1 MPALPVVA
9 AYLQA
14 VSKSADKL
22 TTAEL
27 RNHITRNW
35 VTQVL
40 SIIGRR
46 FISAAVLSALV
57 GSIAASAQTTQT
69 VPSSAP
75 SNVTDRDTFEVVSI
89 HPVDLQKLPGGLQ
102 FGQCAG
108 GLEPTAGRLTSTGAT
123 VYRLVT
129 LAYGMSCAAARDLEL
144 ISGGPDW
151 LRKEAFSIQ
160 ATLPQGTPLY
170 TFQQL
175 QNGKA
180 PEIQA
185 MLRNLLADRFHLVVH
200 RTPKDTPILNVYFV
214 KEGKV
219 KLSADQTKPGQN
231 PYNPIGSP
239 LLLGN
244 DPAAG
249 IVRVRGNAVPMG
261 TLILEGSV
269 REGRLVVNK
278 TGLTGLYDIEP
289 SAIDVGTS
297 VFQAGFSA
305 WPQVMS
311 YLGFKLESTHG
322 PVDSIVIDR
331 LERPTEN

>member
-1 MPALPVVA
+1 M
-9 AYLQA
+9 
-14 VSKSADKL
+14 KSMK
-22 TTAEL
+22 
-27 RNHITRNW
+27 N
-35 VTQVL
+35 QFMQML
-40 SIIGRR
+40 SI
-46 FISAAVLSALV
+46 VALA
-57 GSIAASAQTTQT
+57 GSIVASAQTR
-69 VPSSAP
+69 SM
-75 SNVTDRDTFEVVSI
+75 DRDHFEVVSI

-102 FGQCAG
+102 FGPCTG

-123 VYRLVT
+123 VYRLVG
-129 LAYGMSCAAARDLEL
+129 LAYGMSCGAARDLEL

-151 LRKEAFSIQ
+151 MRKEAFSIQ

-200 RTPKDTPILNVYFV
+200 RAPRDTPILNVYFV

-219 KLSADQTKPGQN
+219 KLSADQTTPSQN
-231 PYNPIGSP
+231 PDNPIASP
-239 LLLGN
+239 LQLMN

-249 IVRVRGNAVPMG
+249 IVRIRGNAIPIG
-261 TLILEGSV
+261 TVILEGSV
-269 REGRLVVNK
+269 REGRLVVDK
-278 TGLTGLYDIEP
+278 TGLTGLYDVEP
-289 SAIDVGTS
+289 STIDVGTA
-297 VFQAGFSA
+297 VFQSGFSA
-305 WPQVMS
+305 WPMVMN

-322 PVDSIVIDR
+322 PVESIVIDR

>member
-1 MPALPVVA
+1 L
-9 AYLQA
+9 
-14 VSKSADKL
+14 
-22 TTAEL
+22 
-27 RNHITRNW
+27 
-35 VTQVL
+35 
-40 SIIGRR
+40 
-46 FISAAVLSALV
+46 
-57 GSIAASAQTTQT
+57 IA
-69 VPSSAP
+69 
-75 SNVTDRDTFEVVSI
+75 
-89 HPVDLQKLPGGLQ
+89 
-102 FGQCAG
+102 
-108 GLEPTAGRLTSTGAT
+108 
-123 VYRLVT
+123 
-129 LAYGMSCAAARDLEL
+129 LAYGIPCGASNLEL

-151 LRKEAFSIQ
+151 MRKEGFSIQ
-160 ATLPQGTPLY
+160 ATLPHGTPLY

-200 RTPKDTPILNVYFV
+200 RAPKDTPILNVYFV

-231 PYNPIGSP
+231 PDNPIASP
-239 LLLGN
+239 LLLMN

-249 IVRVRGNAVPMG
+249 IVRVRGSAVPIG

-289 SAIDVGTS
+289 SAIDVGTG

-311 YLGFKLESTHG
+311 YLGFKLEATHG